1 MGQSEP
7 AVKAL
12 PSREAERI
20 CAVLRRALQ
29 RLCPAELLPERE
41 DLVQAALV
49 KLLEIRERAEQSR
62 PVPASYLWQVAY
74 TTAMDELRRRRRRQ
88 NVQEPA
94 MEETGE
100 SPEPRPDLRAAIAGC
115 LQALPED
122 RRAAV
127 TLHLHGFS
135 AEQAARSLGFVVK
148 RVQNLTYRGLADL
161 RKCLRAKGAVP

>member
-1 MGQSEP
+1 VGQSEP

-12 PSREAERI
+12 PTLEADRI

-29 RLCPAELLPERE
+29 RLCPPELLPERE
-41 DLVQAALV
+41 DLVQAALL
-49 KLLEIRERAEQSR
+49 KLLEVRQRAEQAA
-62 PVPASYLWQVAY
+62 PLPASYLWQVAY
-74 TTAMDELRRRRRRQ
+74 TTAMDELRKRRRRQ

-94 MEETGE
+94 LVEPSE

-115 LQALPED
+115 LQGLPED

-135 AEQAARSLGFVVK
+135 AEQAARSLGFVLK

>member
-1 MGQSEP
+1 M
-7 AVKAL
+7 KAL
-12 PSREAERI
+12 PSEEAQRI

-29 RLCPAELLPERE
+29 RLCPDELLPERE

-49 KLLEIRERAEQSR
+49 KLLEVRERSEQS
-62 PVPASYLWQVAY
+62 PPLPASYLWQVAY

-88 NVQEPA
+88 NVQEPTVA
-94 MEETGE
+94 EPSE

-115 LQALPED
+115 LQALPAD

-135 AEQAARSLGFVVK
+135 AGQAARSLGFVIK
-148 RVQNLTYRGLADL
+148 RVQNLTYRGLAEL
-161 RKCLRAKGAVP
+161 RKCLQAKGAVP